1 MSLPSRRVAVIMV
14 NYRNAEDTLACLRSL
29 EATDHGGFAVHVV
42 DNASGDGS
50 AEAIGAHLRGSPLA
64 AVLHPAPGNL
74 GYAGGVNVGM
84 RAALAQGAG
93 FLLIMNNDVKVA
105 EDFGREL
112 ARACE
117 AHPGAVVAGDIRHA
131 RTGRP
136 AHNIGVV
143 SPATLRI
150 RHLLEEYDGRP
161 FNFISG
167 CLMLLPAGVAR
178 RVGLFEERY
187 FMYGEDLDYCLRL
200 AEAGIPFAYHR
211 ALSIRHKVNA
221 SVDKVGFDKEYF
233 FIRNQTYITMTRGRP
248 RQRLLY
254 GAALFLVVLYRIRH
268 PRRFLVFLRAVRDAL
283 AGRLGP
289 L

>member
-1 MSLPSRRVAVIMV
+1 MSLPARRAALILV

-29 EATDHGGFAVHVV
+29 EATDHGAFAVHVV

-50 AEAIGAHLRGSPLA
+50 AEAIGAYLRGSPLA
-64 AVLHPAPGNL
+64 AFLHPASGNL
-74 GYAGGVNVGM
+74 GYAGGVNLGL
-84 RAALAQGAG
+84 RAALAQGAE

-112 ARACE
+112 MRACE
-117 AHPGAVVAGDIRHA
+117 AYPDAVVAGNIRHE

-150 RHLLEEYDGRP
+150 RHLLDEYDGRP

-167 CLMLLPAGVAR
+167 CLMLLPAGVVR
-178 RVGLFEERY
+178 RVGLFEEKY
-187 FMYGEDLDYCLRL
+187 FMYGEDLDYCIRL
-200 AEAGIPFAYHR
+200 AEAGVPFAYHP
-211 ALSIRHKVNA
+211 ALTISHKVNA
-221 SVDKVGFDKEYF
+221 SVDKVGFDKDYF
-233 FIRNQTYITMTRGRP
+233 YIRNQTYITLKRGRP
-248 RQRLLY
+248 WQWFLY
-254 GAALFLVVLYRIRH
+254 GFGLLRMFLYRVRQ
-268 PRRFLVFLRAVRDAL
+268 PERFLAFLRAVRDAW